1 MAQEVLILKKNNAFT
16 LIEILIALVILAIA
30 FMAVLRTTQ
39 SNIISAIHVK
49 SALASDWVAMNI
61 YSEIQLG
68 IIQLPKSNAPVQ
80 GTMSMLQSDWNWSI
94 SLDQGSGV
102 SSFKRIAIDV
112 TQNGKRYQHLIGFVK
127 S

>member
-1 MAQEVLILKKNNAFT
+1 MVQGVLLLKRNNGFT

-39 SNIISAIHVK
+39 SNISSAIHVK
-49 SALASDWVAMNI
+49 NALASDWVAMNV
-61 YSEIQLG
+61 YSEVQLG
-68 IIQLPKSNAPVQ
+68 IIQLPKSNSSVE
-80 GTMSMLQSDWNWSI
+80 GTMSMLQSDWNWKI

-112 TQNGKRYQHLIGFVK
+112 TQHKKQYQHLIGFVK